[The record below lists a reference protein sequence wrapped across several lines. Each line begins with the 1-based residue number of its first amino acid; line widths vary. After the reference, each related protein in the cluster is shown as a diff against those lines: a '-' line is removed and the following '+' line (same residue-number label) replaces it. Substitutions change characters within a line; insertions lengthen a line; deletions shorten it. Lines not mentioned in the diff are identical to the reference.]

1 MTTRTEAARTDLTH
15 GSASLW
21 ELLTYAAIGISI
33 LLTLVVDL
41 TTRIGLAVWVFYVIP
56 VSLSLWLRRP
66 PLPFVVA
73 LLCTFL
79 LALNYLDRD
88 AGLSRSLADVNRL
101 MGISILW
108 VIAGTGYFFIR
119 NRNLLRQENSLRSSQ
134 TMLSARMLGEQRVD
148 ELGHAILDFFTSR
161 LQATCGALYVQ
172 DRTGYRLVASQGI
185 AAQGAPECFTA
196 EEGLLGLAVRN
207 RQTMVLHDV
216 PDGYL
221 TMTSALGQ
229 GTPRHLVI
237 VPAMAD
243 ESCKGVIE
251 LGFLNHFEDTG
262 LELLGRLANP
272 IGHALQSAIYRERL
286 QALLEE
292 TQQQSEELQ
301 TQSEELRVSNEELE
315 EQSRTL
321 QESQSRLE
329 QQQAELEQTNTQLED
344 QTHQLETQRDSL
356 KKIQA
361 SLELRTRELQQASQY
376 KSDFLATMSHELR
389 TPLNST
395 LILAKLLADNP
406 DENLSEEQVRH
417 ARTIESSGNDLL
429 NLINDILDLSKIE
442 AGHTEINPER
452 LPLPTLVENL
462 HAVFNPIAM
471 NKGLQLNISVSPACP
486 ASIFSDSLR
495 LEQILKNLL
504 SNALKF
510 TESGSID
517 LTISASGSDISFA
530 VRDTGIGISTEQQE
544 VIFDAF
550 HQADR
555 QTNRKYGGT
564 GLGLSIS
571 RELARLLGG
580 SISLQSEPGAGSL
593 FTLTIPHT
601 YDPAVVVQRPQPS
614 PAASSLPATHPAPLA
629 PLPPAPD
636 GDERLPGGD
645 SNEDE
650 DTGDDRHSLIGR
662 QRILLVVEDDSTFA
676 GILYDLAR
684 SKNFQ
689 CLIAATADEA
699 LKLASRYMPS
709 AVILDVG
716 LPDHSGLS
724 VLDRLKQDSRTRHI
738 PVHVISGDDYSRTAF
753 SLGAAGYMLK
763 PVKHDDLLQTLQQLE
778 ERMVQRMR
786 HILIVEDNLVQRESI
801 GKLLSSHD
809 VITTGVGTVAD
820 CLEQLS
826 KNTYDCM
833 VLDLS
838 LPDASGYTLLE
849 TLSQEEDYSF
859 PPVIVY
865 TGRDLTVDE
874 EHQLRRYSRSII
886 IKGAKSPE
894 RLLDEVTLFLHQ
906 VVSEL
911 PPEQQKMLKKSRNR
925 DAILE
930 GRTILVVEDDVRN
943 VYSLS
948 NILEPRG
955 AHVVVARNGQ
965 EALDLLNASQSAN
978 DQTIDLVLM
987 DVMMP
992 VMDGIT
998 ATRSIRR
1005 NPQWKKLPI
1014 IMLTAKAMRDDQE
1027 RCIEAG
1033 ANDYM
1038 SKPLDVEKLL
1048 SLVRVWMPR

>member
-1 MTTRTEAARTDLTH
+1 MTATEVSSRPKSAAAPT
-15 GSASLW
+15 SMW
-21 ELLTYAAIGISI
+21 ELAIYVGIGVSVFLI
-33 LLTLVVDL
+33 ALLDL
-41 TTRIGLAVWVFYVIP
+41 TTRVGLAVWLFYVIP
-56 VSLSLWLRRP
+56 VCLSLWLRRP
-66 PLPFVVA
+66 HIPALVA
-73 LLCTFL
+73 LGCTL
-79 LALNYLDRD
+79 LLMLNYLDPE
-88 AGLSRSLADVNRL
+88 ASLSRNITDINRL
-101 MGISILW
+101 LGITTLW
-108 VIAGTGYFFIR
+108 IIGITGYFFIR
-119 NRNLLRQENSLRSSQ
+119 NRNQLRQESALRNSQ
-134 TMLSARMLGEQRVD
+134 TILSVQMLGEQRVE
-148 ELGHAILDFFTSR
+148 ELGQAILNFFISH
-161 LQATCGALYVQ
+161 LQAACGAVYIR
-172 DRTGYRLVASQGI
+172 DRTGYRLVAQ
-185 AAQGAPECFTA
+185 QGAAADGAPKTFTV
-196 EEGLLGLAVRN
+196 EDGLLGQAVRT
-207 RQTMVLHDV
+207 RQTIIMHEL
-216 PDGYL
+216 PEGYL
-221 TMTSALGQ
+221 TMASALGQ
-229 GTPRHLVI
+229 GSPRHLVI
-237 VPAMAD
+237 LPALAD
-243 ESCKGVIE
+243 TVCTGVIE
-251 LGFLNHFEDTG
+251 LGFLDRFEDA
-262 LELLGRLANP
+262 EMQLLGRLAEP
-272 IGHALQSAIYRERL
+272 IGNALQSAIYRERL
-286 QALLEE
+286 QGLLEE
-292 TQQQSEELQ
+292 TQQQAEELQ
-301 TQSEELRVSNEELE
+301 AQSEELRVSNEELE
-315 EQSRTL
+315 EQSRAL

-344 QTHQLETQRDSL
+344 QTHQLEVQRDSL
-356 KKIQA
+356 KRIQA

-376 KSDFLATMSHELR
+376 KSDFLANMSHELR

-406 DENLSEEQVRH
+406 DENLTEEQVRH

-442 AGHTEINPER
+442 AGHTEILPEK

-462 HAVFNPIAM
+462 QAVFTPVANE
-471 NKGLQLNISVSPACP
+471 KGLELSTSVSPACP
-486 ASIFSDSLR
+486 TSIFTDGLR

-510 TESGSID
+510 TETGSVE
-517 LTISASGSDISFA
+517 LAISCSDTEISFA
-530 VRDTGIGISTEQQE
+530 VRDTGIGISAEQQE
-544 VIFDAF
+544 VIFAAF
-550 HQADR
+550 HQADG

-580 SISLQSEPGAGSL
+580 RISLKSEPGAGSV
-593 FTLTIPHT
+593 FTLTIPQH
-601 YDPAVVVQRPQPS
+601 YDPALVAERPQTS
-614 PAASSLPATHPAPLA
+614 AASAPTAARAPEPAPL
-629 PLPPAPD
+629 PAPRR
-636 GDERLPGGD
+636 EQPATEVAEED
-645 SNEDE
+645 SS
-650 DTGDDRHSLIGR
+650 DDRHSLIGR

-689 CLIAATADEA
+689 CLIASTADEA
-699 LKLASRYMPS
+699 LQLASRYMPS

-738 PVHVISGDDYSRTAF
+738 PVHVISGEDYSQTAY
-753 SLGAAGYMLK
+753 SLGAVGYMLK

-778 ERMVQRMR
+778 QRMVQRMR
-786 HILIVEDNLVQRESI
+786 HILIVEDNQVQRESI

-809 VITTGVGTVAD
+809 VVTTGVGTVAD

-826 KNTYDCM
+826 RNTYDCM

-838 LPDASGYTLLE
+838 LPDASGYALLE
-849 TLSQEEDYSF
+849 TLSQEEGYSF

-865 TGRDLTVDE
+865 TGRDLSAEE
-874 EHQLRRYSRSII
+874 EHLLRRYSRSII

-911 PPEQQKMLKKSRNR
+911 PPEQQKMLQKSRNR
-925 DAILE
+925 DSILE
-930 GRTILVVEDDVRN
+930 GRSIMIVEDDVRN
-943 VYSLS
+943 VYSLT

-955 AHVVVARNGQ
+955 ARVVVARNGQ
-965 EALDLLNASQSAN
+965 EALDMLAASQTP
-978 DQTIDLVLM
+978 DGQTVDLVLM